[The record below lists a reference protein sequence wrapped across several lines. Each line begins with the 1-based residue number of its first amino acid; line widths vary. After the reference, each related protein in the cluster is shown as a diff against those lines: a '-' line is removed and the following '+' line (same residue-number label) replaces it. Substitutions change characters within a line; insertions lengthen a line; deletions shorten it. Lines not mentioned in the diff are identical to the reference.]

1 MCSLCYANR
10 GHVNKGHANRGYAN
24 KGRANKGV
32 PDQRGWVSGN
42 VGRGVRMGRLHDTD
56 DVQAEN
62 LSIDSHASVGGAG
75 SRGHFILAGPANTK
89 TLR

>member
-24 KGRANKGV
+24 EGHANKGV

-42 VGRGVRMGRLHDTD
+42 MVGVRMGRLHDTD
-56 DVQAEN
+56 DVQAEK

-75 SRGHFILAGPANTK
+75 SRGHFILASPANTK